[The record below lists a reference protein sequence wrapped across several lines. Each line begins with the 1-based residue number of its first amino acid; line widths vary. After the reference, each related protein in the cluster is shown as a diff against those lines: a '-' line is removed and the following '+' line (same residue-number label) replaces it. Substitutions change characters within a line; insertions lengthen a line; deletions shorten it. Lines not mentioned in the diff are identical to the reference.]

1 VRHWVAMDDEAASAE
16 DTEQSLN
23 RLASADRTGEALGLL
38 EALRPA
44 DAADLLESLGDDM
57 LARLVQ
63 VWNPARAARA
73 LHELEPE
80 RQAALAERIPPENL
94 ADVLDAMAPDQAAGF
109 LQEVDPDR
117 RARILGRMEREEA
130 SDVAELLDFPEGS
143 AGRFM
148 SQDFVAVGEH
158 TSADDVIETLRRV
171 PEDVELVYY
180 VYVLGGSDQLKG
192 VVSLR
197 SLITADPERPVRELM
212 ETDLQ
217 SVRPEDDREA
227 VADLVRRYD
236 LIAVPV
242 TDDLGRMLGVVTVDD
257 VLEAMEEEAEEN
269 VLRFAGLV
277 EEDDPGVRRS
287 WPAVRRRLPWLAA
300 ATVIELSLAY
310 VLLRPLPTDLLVLT
324 VAYIPLLVFVG
335 GNTAVSAATRVLV
348 RLDTGRTD
356 AWSPWVQA
364 RRELQ
369 AGLLLALFAAALTL
383 PVLVLLGRGW
393 EFSLVVTVAL
403 AITVVAGAGL
413 GAALPV
419 VLQRLRLD
427 PAIASGPLL
436 GSAMDIVSLT
446 VYIMLALV
454 FSKALI

>member
-1 VRHWVAMDDEAASAE
+1 MDDDAPGGPHSQASE
-16 DTEQSLN
+16 DALN
-23 RLASADRTGEALGLL
+23 RLASADRTEEAIGLL
-38 EALRPA
+38 DALRPA

-57 LARLVQ
+57 LARLVR
-63 VWNPARAARA
+63 VWDPARAARA
-73 LHELEPE
+73 LQELEPE
-80 RQAALAERIPPENL
+80 RQAALAERIPAEHL

-117 RARILGRMEREEA
+117 RTRILGRMEREEA
-130 SDVAELLDFPEGS
+130 SDVAELLDYPEGS

-148 SQDFVAVGEH
+148 SQDFVAVGQH
-158 TSADDVIETLRRV
+158 ATADEVIETLREV
-171 PEDVELVYY
+171 PEDVELIYY

-197 SLITADPERPVRELM
+197 GLITADADRPVRELM
-212 ETDLQ
+212 ETDVQ
-217 SVRPEDDREA
+217 SVRPDEDREA
-227 VADLVRRYD
+227 VADLVRRYN
-236 LIAVPV
+236 LLAVPV
-242 TDDLGRMLGVVTVDD
+242 TDELGRMLGIVTVDD
-257 VLEAMEEEAEEN
+257 VLEVMEQEAEED

-277 EEDDPGVRRS
+277 EEDDRGVRRS

-310 VLLRPLPTDLLVLT
+310 ILLRPLPTDLLVMT

-335 GNTAVSAATRVLV
+335 GNTAVSAAARVLV
-348 RLDTGRTD
+348 RLDSGRSE

-369 AGLLLALFAAALTL
+369 AGLLLAVLAAGLTL
-383 PVLVLLGRGW
+383 PLLVVLGRRW
-393 EFSLVVTVAL
+393 EFALVVAVAL

-419 VLQRLRLD
+419 MLQRLRLD

-446 VYIMLALV
+446 VYITLALT
-454 FSKALI
+454 FSRAIT

>member
-1 VRHWVAMDDEAASAE
+1 VDDDQAPAE
-16 DTEQSLN
+16 TQESLN
-23 RLASADRTGEALGLL
+23 RLASAERTGEALGLL

-57 LARLVQ
+57 LARLVR
-63 VWNPARAARA
+63 VWDPVRAARA
-73 LHELEPE
+73 LQELEPD

-94 ADVLDAMAPDQAAGF
+94 APVLDAMAPDQAAGF
-109 LQEVDPDR
+109 LQEVEPDR

-130 SDVAELLDFPEGS
+130 SDVAELLDYPEGS

-148 SQDFVAVGEH
+148 SQDFVAVGERA
-158 TSADDVIETLRRV
+158 TADEVIRTLREV
-171 PEDVELVYY
+171 PEDVELIYY

-192 VVSLR
+192 IVSLR
-197 SLITADPERPVRELM
+197 ALITADGGRPVRELM

-217 SVRPEDDREA
+217 SVRPDDDREA
-227 VADLVRRYD
+227 VADLVSRYN
-236 LIAVPV
+236 LLAVPV
-242 TDDLGRMLGVVTVDD
+242 TDELGRMLGIVTVDD
-257 VLEAMEEEAEEN
+257 VLEIMEQEAEED
-269 VLRFAGLV
+269 VLRFAGMV
-277 EEDDPGVRRS
+277 EEDDQRELRA

-310 VLLRPLPTDLLVLT
+310 LVLRPLPTELLVIT

-335 GNTAVSAATRVLV
+335 GNTAISAAARVLV
-348 RLDTGRTD
+348 RLDTGRSES
-356 AWSPWVQA
+356 WSPWGQA
-364 RRELQ
+364 RKELE
-369 AGLLLALFAAALTL
+369 AGLLLALFAGVLTL
-383 PVLVLLGRGW
+383 PLLLVLGRGW
-393 EFSLVVTVAL
+393 EFSAVVALAL

-446 VYIMLALV
+446 VYITLAHV
-454 FSKALI
+454 FSKAIT

>member
-1 VRHWVAMDDEAASAE
+1 VDEDQASAE
-16 DTEQSLN
+16 TQESLN
-23 RLASADRTGEALGLL
+23 RLASAERTGEALGLL

-57 LARLVQ
+57 LARLVN
-63 VWNPARAARA
+63 VWDPARAARA
-73 LHELEPE
+73 LQELEPD
-80 RQAALAERIPPENL
+80 RQAALAERIPPEDL
-94 ADVLDAMAPDQAAGF
+94 AHVLDAMAPDQAAGF

-117 RARILGRMEREEA
+117 RARILGRMERDEA
-130 SDVAELLDFPEGS
+130 SDVAQLLDYPEGT

-158 TSADDVIETLRRV
+158 ATADEVIAALREI
-171 PEDVELVYY
+171 PEDVELIYY

-197 SLITADPERPVRELM
+197 ALITADPDRPVRELM

-217 SVRPEDDREA
+217 SVRPEDDRET
-227 VADLVRRYD
+227 VADLVSRYN
-236 LIAVPV
+236 LLAVPV
-242 TDDLGRMLGVVTVDD
+242 TDELGRMLGIVTVDD
-257 VLEAMEEEAEEN
+257 VLEVMEQEAEED

-277 EEDDPGVRRS
+277 EEDDRREGRA

-310 VLLRPLPTDLLVLT
+310 VLLRPLPVDLLVIA

-335 GNTAVSAATRVLV
+335 GNTAVSAAARVLV
-348 RLDTGRTD
+348 RLGTGRSEP
-356 AWSPWVQA
+356 WSPWGQA
-364 RRELQ
+364 RKELQ
-369 AGLLLALFAAALTL
+369 AGLLLAVFAGVLTL
-383 PVLVLLGRGW
+383 PVLLLLGHGW
-393 EFSLVVTVAL
+393 EFSLVVAL
-403 AITVVAGAGL
+403 ALAVTVVAGAGL

-436 GSAMDIVSLT
+436 GSVMDIVSLT
-446 VYIMLALV
+446 VYIALASL
-454 FSKALI
+454 FSRAIT

>member
-1 VRHWVAMDDEAASAE
+1 MDDARAE
-16 DTEQSLN
+16 TGPEESQGTEDSLR
-23 RLASADRTGEALGLL
+23 RLASADRTDQAIGLL
-38 EALRPA
+38 DALRPA

-57 LARLVQ
+57 LARLVRI
-63 VWNPARAARA
+63 WNPVKAARA
-73 LHELEPE
+73 LQELEPE
-80 RQAALAERIPPENL
+80 RQAALAERIPAEHL

-130 SDVAELLDFPEGS
+130 SDVAELLDYPEGS

-148 SQDFVAVGEH
+148 SQDFVAVGEQA
-158 TSADDVIETLRRV
+158 TADEVIQTLRAV
-171 PEDVELVYY
+171 PEDVELIYY

-197 SLITADPERPVRELM
+197 ELIVADSTRPVRELM

-217 SVRPEDDREA
+217 SVRPDDDREA
-227 VADLVRRYD
+227 VADLVRRYN

-242 TDDLGRMLGVVTVDD
+242 VDALGRMLGIVTVDD
-257 VLEAMEEEAEEN
+257 VLEVMEREAEED

-300 ATVIELSLAY
+300 ATVIELSLAWF
-310 VLLRPLPTDLLVLT
+310 VLQPLPSALLVT
-324 VAYIPLLVFVG
+324 AVAYIPLLVFVG
-335 GNTAVSAATRVLV
+335 GNTAVSAAARVLV
-348 RLDTGRTD
+348 RLDSGRSD
-356 AWSPWVQA
+356 PWSPWGQA
-364 RRELQ
+364 RRELE
-369 AGLLLALFAAALTL
+369 AGLLLAGLAAALTL
-383 PVLVLLGRGW
+383 PLLVVLGRPW
-393 EFSLVVTVAL
+393 EFSLVVASAL

-446 VYIMLALV
+446 VYVTLV
-454 FSKALI
+454 LLFSRTIT